1 MKKILSIIIIVLII
15 ILAVFIYGFFLQKT
29 ADEKVKG
36 VWTYDYDTKNNH
48 SLYFKSDKDGM
59 HVGRGGELV
68 EVFPMKYAND
78 KTFNF
83 VLQENGDKNYIFK
96 VIKKDKNHIIIKP
109 IADKP
114 KSLSKVLVG
123 KSKSSDEDKED
134 KSIELKKTE

>member
-1 MKKILSIIIIVLII
+1 MKKILSIIIIV
-15 ILAVFIYGFFLQKT
+15 LAVFIYGFFLQKT